1 VLWIWW
7 TFFFLPLFFIGKIQ
21 QYLFICFIDP
31 IWSSFF
37 WLIFIWFF
45 ICSWFFN
52 FIPHHFVS
60 FNLYIKFDSHYFNSY
75 LFPFYF
81 FLIEFCFKFYPLAF
95 DFNLFLCQ
103 IWYVF
108 FLLLFVI
115 NSYLIIFF

>member
-7 TFFFLPLFFIGKIQ
+7 TFFFLSLFFIGKIQ

-75 LFPFYF
+75 LFLFY
-81 FLIEFCFKFYPLAF
+81 
-95 DFNLFLCQ
+95 LFSNW
-103 IWYVF
+103 I
-108 FLLLFVI
+108 LF
-115 NSYLIIFF
+115 